1 MIWPITCVAR
11 LWSRSID
18 RMHSLFTHWIVSS
31 TRWRRNRRK
40 RTLLHSNSSGGRTPS
55 AKSAG
60 KRRNRKNKQR
70 ERERERESWVVL
82 KIGSNR
88 WMPWT
93 SLDLPCVLF
102 SSCLLACLFGGGGG
116 SSDSHKI
123 PDHPVVVSLPELVNE
138 SRSGKY
144 FLSKLVQAK
153 VQKVERPL
161 KVVKTLD
168 TIEQHVDSTYSSL
181 FHLILESSQVNAT
194 AAEEEK

>member
-1 MIWPITCVAR
+1 MFCFPLA
-11 LWSRSID
+11 
-18 RMHSLFTHWIVSS
+18 
-31 TRWRRNRRK
+31 
-40 RTLLHSNSSGGRTPS
+40 
-55 AKSAG
+55 
-60 KRRNRKNKQR
+60 
-70 ERERERESWVVL
+70 
-82 KIGSNR
+82 
-88 WMPWT
+88 
-93 SLDLPCVLF
+93 
-102 SSCLLACLFGGGGG
+102 CLLACLFGGGGG

-194 AAEEEK
+194 VAEEEK